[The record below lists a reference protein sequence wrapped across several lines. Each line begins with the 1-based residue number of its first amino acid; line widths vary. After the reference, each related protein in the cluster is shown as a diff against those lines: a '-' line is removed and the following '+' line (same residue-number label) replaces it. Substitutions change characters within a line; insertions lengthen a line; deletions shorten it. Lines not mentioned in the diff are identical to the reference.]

1 MKSALKILLILAI
14 AAFLVISFFKIGG
27 EEKEIVCKGLD
38 LHVEDSLSLGLISKD
53 EVLGIIREK
62 KMVFE
67 GKKISDINMGHVERA
82 LCQSPYI
89 DTVTYALTASGKVHL
104 TVIPK
109 IPALH
114 VMADNGEEYYL
125 DRRGTDMPVGNIT
138 GNLTIAT
145 GRITKSFA
153 QKKLAPLACDIQDDS
168 FWRAQVQQTD
178 VCADYDIR
186 LFTRFT
192 DHIILLGEPN
202 NIQDKLW
209 RLRVFYE
216 KGMPETGW
224 NKYKTISVEYDNI
237 VIGKR
242 DEKNK

>member
-14 AAFLVISFFKIGG
+14 AAFLVVSFVKIGG
-27 EEKEIVCKGLD
+27 KEKEIVCQGMD
-38 LHVEDSLSLGLISKD
+38 LVVEDSLSLGLISRD
-53 EVLGIIREK
+53 EVLGIIRDK

-67 GKKISDINMGHVERA
+67 GKNISDINMGNVERT
-82 LCQSPYI
+82 LCKSPYI
-89 DTVTYALTASGKVHL
+89 DTVLCSLTASGKVHL

-125 DRRGTDMPVGNIT
+125 DRRGEDMPVGNIT

-145 GRITKSFA
+145 GRITKDFA
-153 QKKLAPLACDIQDDS
+153 RKKLAPLATCIQDSS
-168 FWRAQVQQTD
+168 FWRAQVQQID
-178 VCADYDIR
+178 VCANYDVR
-186 LFTRFT
+186 LYTRFA
-192 DHIILLGEPN
+192 DHTVLLGEPTD
-202 NIQDKLW
+202 IPDKLW

-216 KGMPETGW
+216 KGLPETGW
-224 NKYKTISVEYDNI
+224 NKYQSISVEYENI

-242 DEKNK
+242 HDKK